1 MNDAL
6 LEVFLCVNIYIK
18 QTLTCI
24 KTNTNCLENCKSYAL
39 FSNYKT
45 KMFDVLF
52 YMYMY

>member
-24 KTNTNCLENCKSYAL
+24 KTNTNCLEYFKSYAL

-45 KMFDVLF
+45 KMSDVF
-52 YMYMY
+52 FNMYMY